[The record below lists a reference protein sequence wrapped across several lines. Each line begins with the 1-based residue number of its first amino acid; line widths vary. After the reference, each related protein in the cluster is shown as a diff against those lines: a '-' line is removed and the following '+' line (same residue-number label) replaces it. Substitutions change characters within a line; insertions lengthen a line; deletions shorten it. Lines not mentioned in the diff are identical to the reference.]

1 MDIAQFFANY
11 GVFILAMC
19 AAGIFGGLIAG
30 LLGVGGGIVIVPVL
44 YFVLS
49 SLDVPED
56 LRMKIAVTTSLATIV
71 VTSLSSARS
80 HARRGAVDGDL
91 LKAWA
96 LPVVIGVVIGTVLAS
111 FAKGWVLTLVF
122 ATVALLVAL
131 NMLFRGKGAQLRQDF
146 PNQPVKFGFGTI
158 VGLISAM
165 MGIGGGTLSVPIL
178 TAFGFEIRRA
188 VGTAS
193 AIGFLI
199 AIPGTI
205 GYVIAGWNAPGLPIA
220 SLGYFNL
227 LAFVALVPLTA
238 LFAPV
243 GAKLAH
249 TIPPKVLS
257 YSFAAFLIATSIKM
271 FSDLIFS
278 PTAWRYCF
286 RSDRPCSAARRGG
299 PA

>member
-1 MDIAQFFANY
+1 MDVAQFFASY
-11 GVFILAMC
+11 GGFVFAMC

-44 YFVLS
+44 YLVLGA
-49 SLDVPED
+49 LDVADD
-56 LRMKIAVTTSLATIV
+56 LRMKIAVATSLATIV

-80 HARRGAVDGDL
+80 HARRGAVDATL
-91 LKAWA
+91 LRSWA
-96 LPVVIGVVIGTVLAS
+96 VPVVIGVVIGTVLAS
-111 FAKGWVLTLVF
+111 FAQGWVLTLVF
-122 ATVALLVAL
+122 ASMALLVAL
-131 NMLFRGKGAQLRQDF
+131 NMLLRGKGAQLRTEF
-146 PNQPVKFGFGTI
+146 PNQAVKFGFGVF

-178 TAFGFEIRRA
+178 TAFGFDIRRA

-199 AIPGTI
+199 AIPGTL
-205 GYVIAGWNAPGLPIA
+205 GYVIAGWGVPGLPIA

-243 GAKLAH
+243 GARLAH

-257 YSFAAFLIATSIKM
+257 YTFAAFLIATSAKM
-271 FSDLIFS
+271 FLDLL
-278 PTAWRYCF
+278 P
-286 RSDRPCSAARRGG
+286 G
-299 PA
+299 

>member
-1 MDIAQFFANY
+1 MDIVQFFANY
-11 GVFILAMC
+11 GGFILAMGV
-19 AAGIFGGLIAG
+19 AGVFGGLIAG

-44 YFVLS
+44 YFVLGA
-49 SLDVPED
+49 LDVADD
-56 LRMKIAVTTSLATIV
+56 LRMKIAVATSLGTIA

-80 HARRGAVDGDL
+80 HASRGAVDAAL
-91 LKAWA
+91 LRSWA
-96 LPVVIGVVIGTVLAS
+96 MPVVIGVVIGTVLAS
-111 FAKGWVLTLVF
+111 FARGWVLALVF
-122 ATVALLVAL
+122 ASVALLVAL
-131 NMLFRGKGAQLRQDF
+131 NMLLRGKGAQLRTDF
-146 PNQPVKFGFGTI
+146 PNQAVKFGFGTV

-193 AIGFLI
+193 ALGFLI
-199 AIPGTI
+199 AIPGTL
-205 GYVIAGWNAPGLPIA
+205 GYVIAGWGVPGLPIA

-238 LFAPV
+238 LLAPV

-257 YSFAAFLIATSIKM
+257 YAFAAFLIATSIKM
-271 FSDLIFS
+271 FVDVL
-278 PTAWRYCF
+278 P
-286 RSDRPCSAARRGG
+286 G
-299 PA
+299 